1 MTLDQSILDA
11 SDISISMLS
20 IWTGANNDS
29 GNGDDNTPPL
39 FDPRGQTQT
48 LFKVQL
54 YVCSI
59 LGLICF
65 LTFCFFRYKFPILF
79 TVRSYRNKNIKK
91 LPNDMFSWIR
101 VLISINNEQL
111 LQVIGLESYVFLCFF
126 RMCIKILFS
135 LSILGLCILS
145 PVRYFMTGSFDKDDS
160 TFTYINNLIYI
171 YEDSDPNNPRDENS
185 EPFVYLAICTLF
197 TYIFTALIYYFLF
210 KETNHIIKTRQR
222 FLGSQRSLTDRTI
235 FIKNIPDK
243 MCNEK
248 DLKEHI
254 QELHVGKVD
263 QINFVY
269 DYSPLVDL
277 LDKRDSIIS
286 KLEILYSQVCG
297 LEINLFNSED
307 FQNVHLKISKIL
319 SPPSYEC
326 VLYNPDERNL
336 SRISTETESTTNTNT
351 EPNTYYILATNNE
364 KFTQKTRKCFKVSK
378 SVKELIDSYAREII
392 KLSDEIAELKEKSD
406 FKRLPIAFISMESV
420 TDAQMAAQAVFSPK
434 VFELI
439 TELAPAPLDVN
450 WNNLLL
456 DNKTVFIR
464 KNVIEVIIIVFSCLL
479 IIPIRYITSLLNV
492 NSIRK
497 IWKEFGDYL
506 INHDKVRTVVT
517 GLLPTYLF
525 SIINTILPYVIS
537 ILSSLQGLGSKG
549 DVELSIIKKNF
560 LYIFFNLFLVFTLF
574 GTLSSYKALLT
585 DTTKIAPLLA
595 TSIKSLSLFYID
607 LILLQGLT
615 MFPFKLLQI
624 GDMSFFFWN
633 FIINYKTSTPRLFS
647 ENLFKPQIFDLGL
660 ILPQHILIF
669 IITILYS
676 SISTKILVSGLVY
689 FILGFYTYK
698 YQLVY
703 SLVHPYHSTGKA
715 WPIIFKRVCLG
726 VFFLHLQMFGSL
738 ALEQSF
744 ILAGL
749 MLPLFPS
756 TVVALM
762 FFDRNYKPL
771 LHYIALDAIKT
782 CGRSVESESEN
793 DEINS
798 LLRGT
803 AFDAGNT
810 SLDSTVNRKHSLA
823 SIRNILDGD
832 VECDAVVM
840 DSSSSLESLQDE
852 AYNNGID
859 ENPLLMD
866 EDEDTRKQNENH
878 DSSNINTHSPVA
890 ESSNVQINETPI
902 IETSNTESSSRDSL
916 TSFIVQT
923 PSNMARSHASRK
935 HSTIEEER
943 ESTQS
948 YVHPC
953 LSDTPNDVIV
963 GFGTDSIDYL
973 KYKIKFDET
982 TTSNGSNNGTPTDS
996 AVQITEVDNNNNAEE
1011 EGLDNEPDLES
1022 SRGKVMG
1029 FVTRSYPVDGVF

>member
-1 MTLDQSILDA
+1 MVVKQEVLQMDLGT
-11 SDISISMLS
+11 MLM
-20 IWTGANNDS
+20 GNDS
-29 GNGDDNTPPL
+29 GKGDDQPPL
-39 FDPRGQTQT
+39 FDPRRQTQT

-54 YVCSI
+54 YVCSF
-59 LGLICF
+59 LGLLCF
-65 LTFCFFRYKFPILF
+65 FTFCFFRSKFPLLF

-101 VLISINNEQL
+101 ILISINNDQL

-126 RMCIKILFS
+126 RMSIKILLS
-135 LSILGLCILS
+135 LSVLGLCILS
-145 PVRYFMTGSFDKDDS
+145 PVRYFMTGSFDKDNS
-160 TFTYINNLIYI
+160 TFKAVHDYLLSINVINTNGKG
-171 YEDSDPNNPRDENS
+171 SDDDVDA
-185 EPFVYLAICTLF
+185 EPVIYLAICTVF
-197 TYIFTALIYYFLF
+197 TYVFTALIYYFLF
-210 KETNHIIKTRQR
+210 KETNHIIKTRQK
-222 FLGSQRSLTDRTI
+222 FLGSQRTLTDRTI
-235 FIKNIPDK
+235 VIKNIPSQ
-243 MCNEK
+243 MCNESS
-248 DLKEHI
+248 LKEHI
-254 QELHVGKVD
+254 QELQVGKVE

-269 DYSPLVDL
+269 DYTPLVKL
-277 LDKRDSIIS
+277 YEKRESLIS
-286 KLEILYSQVCG
+286 SLEVLYSKTCG
-297 LEINLFNSED
+297 LDISMFESSDI
-307 FQNVHLKISKIL
+307 QNVHLKISEKSL
-319 SPPSYEC
+319 PPSDDEI
-326 VLYNPDERNL
+326 LYNPNA
-336 SRISTETESTTNTNT
+336 STSDLGEDK
-351 EPNTYYILATNNE
+351 YYILATDSD
-364 KFTQKTRKCFKVSK
+364 KYTKKKRTCFKATQSN
-378 SVKELIDSYAREII
+378 KELIDTYSRELI
-392 KLSDEIAELKEKSD
+392 KVSDEISLLKQKAE
-406 FKRLPIAFISMESV
+406 FKRLPIAFVTMDSV

-456 DNKTVFIR
+456 DSKSVFLR
-464 KNVIEVIIIVFSCLL
+464 KNVIEFIIIVFSCLL

-497 IWKEFGDYL
+497 MWKEFGDYL
-506 INHDKVRTVVT
+506 LKHEKVRTAVT

-525 SIINTILPYVIS
+525 TIINVILPYVIS
-537 ILSSLQGLGSKG
+537 LLSNLQGLGSKG
-549 DVELSIIKKNF
+549 DVELSVIKKNF

-624 GDMSFFFWN
+624 GDLCTFFWS
-633 FIINYKTSTPRLFS
+633 FIINFNTRTPRLFK
-647 ENLFKPQIFDLGL
+647 EYLYKPQIFDLGL

-744 ILAGL
+744 VLAGL

-782 CGRSVESESEN
+782 RGKSVESESESE
-793 DEINS
+793 DGIDS
-798 LLRGT
+798 LLIGT
-803 AFDAGNT
+803 GLSQDKNVKRKSSVV
-810 SLDSTVNRKHSLA
+810 SLRHF
-823 SIRNILDGD
+823 LDGD
-832 VECDAVVM
+832 DECDAVLL
-840 DSSSSLESLQDE
+840 DSSLGNSQAASEDHENAIVS
-852 AYNNGID
+852 D
-859 ENPLLMD
+859 ENEEAVQTL
-866 EDEDTRKQNENH
+866 
-878 DSSNINTHSPVA
+878 DSSVNDTPPNFSNQGGNTNLKTKINDRENGDNIVRDLNSALPSYLST
-890 ESSNVQINETPI
+890 TP
-902 IETSNTESSSRDSL
+902 
-916 TSFIVQT
+916 T
-923 PSNMARSHASRK
+923 PLIMTGSHVSRK

-953 LSDTPNDVIV
+953 LLDTPDDVIV
-963 GFGTDSIDYL
+963 GFCNDSVDYL
-973 KYKIKFDET
+973 KFRLKFDEC
-982 TTSNGSNNGTPTDS
+982 
-996 AVQITEVDNNNNAEE
+996 Q
-1011 EGLDNEPDLES
+1011 DLEANRINAVHIS
-1022 SRGKVMG
+1022 SDDGNQEENNDVIGSDLEASRGKVMG
-1029 FVTRSYPVDGVF
+1029 FVTRSFPVEEIF

>member
-1 MTLDQSILDA
+1 MLSFKQSISNITTQFA
-11 SDISISMLS
+11 YSIITNSK
-20 IWTGANNDS
+20 
-29 GNGDDNTPPL
+29 DDNDDQPPL
-39 FDPRGQTQT
+39 FDPRRQTQT

-65 LTFCFFRYKFPILF
+65 FTFCFLRYKFPILF
-79 TVRSYRNKNIKK
+79 TVRSYRNKKIKK
-91 LPNDMFSWIR
+91 LPNDMFSWIKI
-101 VLISINNEQL
+101 LISINNNQL

-126 RMCIKILFS
+126 RMSIKILLS
-135 LSILGLCILS
+135 LSILGICVLS
-145 PVRYFMTGSFDKDDS
+145 PIRFFTTGSFDNDNSFFNLNYFKSLKGGDDDDD
-160 TFTYINNLIYI
+160 NN
-171 YEDSDPNNPRDENS
+171 NDENS
-185 EPFVYLAICTLF
+185 ESIIYLTVSTIC

-210 KETNHIIKTRQR
+210 KETNHIIKTRQK
-222 FLGSQRSLTDRTI
+222 FLGSQRSITDRTI
-235 FIKNIPDK
+235 VIKNIPNQ
-243 MCNEK
+243 MCNEL
-248 DLKEHI
+248 DLKNHI
-254 QELHVGKVD
+254 QDLQVGKVE

-269 DYSPLVDL
+269 DYSLLVEL
-277 LDKRDSIIS
+277 FNKRNKLINN
-286 KLEILYSQVCG
+286 LEIIYSKSCG
-297 LEINLFNSED
+297 LDINLFNSLNI
-307 FQNVHLKISKIL
+307 QNVHMKILKLSTIPTDDYILYDPNNNNDKIDLNNFNKNTDNNNNNYYVLATSNDKYFNRNRKICFKISK
-319 SPPSYEC
+319 
-326 VLYNPDERNL
+326 NKKD
-336 SRISTETESTTNTNT
+336 
-351 EPNTYYILATNNE
+351 
-364 KFTQKTRKCFKVSK
+364 
-378 SVKELIDSYAREII
+378 LIDSNIRELIKINDKII
-392 KLSDEIAELKEKSD
+392 QIKEKSD
-406 FKRLPIAFISMESV
+406 FKRLPIAFVTMDSV

-456 DNKTVFIR
+456 NNKTVFLR
-464 KNVIEVIIIVFSCLL
+464 KNIIEFIIIVFSCLL

-497 IWKEFGDYL
+497 MWKEFGDYL
-506 INHDKVRTVVT
+506 IKHDKVRTIVT

-525 SIINTILPYVIS
+525 SLINSVLPYVIS
-537 ILSSLQGLGSKG
+537 LLSNLQGLGSKG
-549 DVELSIIKKNF
+549 DVELSVIKKNF

-624 GDMSFFFWN
+624 GDLCLFFWN
-633 FIINYKTSTPRLFS
+633 FIINFKNKTPRLFRDY
-647 ENLFKPQIFDLGL
+647 LYKPQIFDLGL

-715 WPIIFKRVCLG
+715 WPIIFKRICLG

-744 ILAGL
+744 VLAGL

-771 LHYIALDAIKT
+771 LYYIALDAIKT
-782 CGRSVESESEN
+782 RGKSVEFGNEN
-793 DEINS
+793 DELNNLLIETGFSQTNNLINNDNNNDNNINNNINNEDDISKGIKRKASVAS
-798 LLRGT
+798 LEN
-803 AFDAGNT
+803 F
-810 SLDSTVNRKHSLA
+810 
-823 SIRNILDGD
+823 LDGNS
-832 VECDAVVM
+832 ECDAVVL
-840 DSSSSLESLQDE
+840 DSL
-852 AYNNGID
+852 
-859 ENPLLMD
+859 
-866 EDEDTRKQNENH
+866 
-878 DSSNINTHSPVA
+878 
-890 ESSNVQINETPI
+890 
-902 IETSNTESSSRDSL
+902 TESSSQDQSNEDVITEFDETEARNMEEGNIEENYQTTEGNMSNTINDS
-916 TSFIVQT
+916 SSIQET
-923 PSNMARSHASRK
+923 PQYKSKLKKCRK

-948 YVHPC
+948 YIHPC
-953 LSDTPNDVIV
+953 LSNSPIGVMV
-963 GFGTDSIDYL
+963 GFGNDNVDYL
-973 KYKIKFDET
+973 NFKLKFDRVD
-982 TTSNGSNNGTPTDS
+982 SNQINYG
-996 AVQITEVDNNNNAEE
+996 AVQITTTGNNNDNNNENIEH
-1011 EGLDNEPDLES
+1011 DLEAPK
-1022 SRGKVMG
+1022 GKVIG
-1029 FVTRSYPVDGVF
+1029 YVTRTYPIEEVF

>member
-1 MTLDQSILDA
+1 MGVDKLL
-11 SDISISMLS
+11 L
-20 IWTGANNDS
+20 GNNS
-29 GNGDDNTPPL
+29 GKGDDDQPPL

-59 LGLICF
+59 LGLLCF
-65 LTFCFFRYKFPILF
+65 FTFCFCRYKLPLLF

-101 VLISINNEQL
+101 ILISINNDQL

-126 RMCIKILFS
+126 RMSIKILFS
-135 LSILGLCILS
+135 LSVLGLCILS
-145 PVRYFMTGSFDKDDS
+145 PARYFMTGSFDKENS
-160 TFTYINNLIYI
+160 TFKAVNDYLTSINVLKVAG
-171 YEDSDPNNPRDENS
+171 DGSDKDENA
-185 EPFVYLAICTLF
+185 EPVAYLAICTVF

-210 KETNHIIKTRQR
+210 KETNHIIKTRQK

-235 FIKNIPDK
+235 VIKNIPNQ
-243 MCNEK
+243 MCNESNLK
-248 DLKEHI
+248 DHI
-254 QELHVGKVD
+254 QELQVGKVE

-269 DYSPLVDL
+269 DYSPLVKL
-277 LDKRDSIIS
+277 YEKRDSIVQS
-286 KLEILYSQVCG
+286 LEVLYSKTCG
-297 LEINLFNSED
+297 IDMNLFDSNDIQS
-307 FQNVHLKISKIL
+307 VHLKVNEKLI
-319 SPPSYEC
+319 PPSDDYI
-326 VLYNPDERNL
+326 LYNPDVNTSDL
-336 SRISTETESTTNTNT
+336 SEDK
-351 EPNTYYILATNNE
+351 YYILATDSDKYNA
-364 KFTQKTRKCFKVSK
+364 KRKKCFKITK
-378 SVKELIDSYAREII
+378 SNKELIDSYSRELVSI
-392 KLSDEIAELKEKSD
+392 SDEISLLRGKAD
-406 FKRLPIAFISMESV
+406 FTRLPIAFVTMDSV

-456 DNKTVFIR
+456 DNKSVFLR
-464 KNVIEVIIIVFSCLL
+464 KNVIEFIIIVFSCLL

-506 INHDKVRTVVT
+506 IKHEKVRTAVT

-525 SIINTILPYVIS
+525 TIINVVLPYVIS
-537 ILSSLQGLGSKG
+537 LLSSLQGLGSKG
-549 DVELSIIKKNF
+549 DVELSVIKKNF

-624 GDMSFFFWN
+624 GDLCTFFWSFVIN
-633 FIINYKTSTPRLFS
+633 FKTRTPRLYR
-647 ENLFKPQIFDLGL
+647 EYLYKPQIFDLGL

-669 IITILYS
+669 IITVLYS

-744 ILAGL
+744 VLAGL

-762 FFDRNYKPL
+762 FFDRNYNPL

-782 CGRSVESESEN
+782 RGKSVESESE
-793 DEINS
+793 DGIDS
-798 LLRGT
+798 LLISSGLSQ
-803 AFDAGNT
+803 D
-810 SLDSTVNRKHSLA
+810 
-823 SIRNILDGD
+823 RNIKRKSSVVSLRHFLDGD
-832 VECDAVVM
+832 DECDAVLLN
-840 DSSSSLESLQDE
+840 SSLGNSQE
-852 AYNNGID
+852 ASGNHEDAILSD
-859 ENPLLMD
+859 ENEEAAQTFNGSNDNLSPHSSKQDDELKNRGTPNDNAGSSVLVSPSLLASNLSAIPLL
-866 EDEDTRKQNENH
+866 TTK
-878 DSSNINTHSPVA
+878 
-890 ESSNVQINETPI
+890 
-902 IETSNTESSSRDSL
+902 
-916 TSFIVQT
+916 
-923 PSNMARSHASRK
+923 SHVNRK

-953 LSDTPNDVIV
+953 LLDAPTDVIV
-963 GFGTDSIDYL
+963 GFSNDSVDYL
-973 KYKIKFDET
+973 KFRVKFNET
-982 TTSNGSNNGTPTDS
+982 NGMNESQRG
-996 AVQITEVDNNNNAEE
+996 AVHISRDDRDQDDTEET
-1011 EGLDNEPDLES
+1011 EGDLEAV
-1022 SRGKVMG
+1022 RGKVMG
-1029 FVTRSYPVDGVF
+1029 FVTRDYPVEEIF